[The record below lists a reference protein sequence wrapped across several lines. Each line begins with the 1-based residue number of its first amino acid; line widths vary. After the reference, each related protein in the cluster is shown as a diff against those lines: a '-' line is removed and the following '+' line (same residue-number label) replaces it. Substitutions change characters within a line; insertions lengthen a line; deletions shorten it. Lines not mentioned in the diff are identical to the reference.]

1 MTTPIYT
8 DCDVKKMYN
17 HIEHVI
23 IVLGLSLIIIIGA
36 STTFFFI
43 KLEQET
49 VSNRIAALLLERQQ
63 ILDSIQLTPG
73 IKSHYKSL
81 LYVKPQNHRD
91 YLNSIYNY

>member
-1 MTTPIYT
+1 
-8 DCDVKKMYN
+8 MYN
-17 HIEHVI
+17 HIEHI
-23 IVLGLSLIIIIGA
+23 IVLLGLSLVIIIGA

-49 VSNRIAALLLERQQ
+49 VSNRIATLLLERQQ
-63 ILDSIQLTPG
+63 ILNSIQLTPG
-73 IKSHYKSL
+73 IKSHYKSI